1 MRPVQPQTALVTG
14 ATGQDGWYLVNR
26 LLADGWTV
34 HAAVRDVDGAEAMF
48 GRHERLRAVRRDIR
62 DPAPLRALVGDVRP
76 EELYNLAG
84 ESSVGASFADP
95 QATWESNAH
104 VVVHL
109 LDAVRLDSPL
119 TRVYQASSGEMFG
132 SVPGESIVHDE
143 TAALNPQS
151 PYAAAKAAAHMLCRS
166 YRESYGIRIACGIL
180 FNHESRRRGPQFL
193 SRKVVDHVRALRAGR
208 AAGPLALGNLKA
220 ERDWGFAPDY
230 VEGMVAILRQ
240 ASVRGVPDDAL
251 SYCDYVLGTGQL
263 HAVWELADRAFAL
276 AGYALEW
283 QLDGDDPLAWG
294 ARFADSDAPAVVVDP
309 SFIRPS
315 DPKAIAADPRRVAAE
330 LGWTP
335 RPGLDRFLEDML
347 SDEEERELDD
357 GADGEERDGGGEP
370 AAAQAVERVAEAQRP
385 GRDG

>member
-1 MRPVQPQTALVTG
+1 MRASAPCTAVVTG

-34 HAAVRDVDGAEAMF
+34 HAAVRDRDAAEAMF
-48 GRHERLRAVRRDIR
+48 GRHERLIVVRRDIR
-62 DPAPLRALVGDVRP
+62 DPGPLRALVGDVRP

-109 LDAVRLDSPL
+109 LDAIRLDSPA
-119 TRVYQASSGEMFG
+119 TRFYQASSGEMFG
-132 SVPGESIVHDE
+132 SVPGESVVHDE

-151 PYAAAKAAAHMLCRS
+151 PYAAAKAAAHMLCHS

-193 SRKVVDHVRALRAGR
+193 TRKVVDHVQALREGR
-208 AAGPLALGNLKA
+208 ATGPLALGNLKA
-220 ERDWGFAPDY
+220 QRDWGFAPDY
-230 VEGMVAILRQ
+230 VEGMIAILRQ
-240 ASVRGVPDDAL
+240 AEVRGVADEAA
-251 SYCDYVLGTGQL
+251 SYRDYVLGTGRL
-263 HAVWELADRAFAL
+263 HSVWQLADRAFAL
-276 AGYALEW
+276 AGFELDWELE
-283 QLDGDDPLAWG
+283 GDDPLAWS
-294 ARFADSDAPAVVVDP
+294 ARFASSDQAAVIVDP
-309 SFIRPS
+309 AFIRPA
-315 DPKAIAADPRRVAAE
+315 DPMAIAADPRRIEAE

-347 SDEEERELDD
+347 E
-357 GADGEERDGGGEP
+357 
-370 AAAQAVERVAEAQRP
+370 AAAAPAP
-385 GRDG
+385 GAAA